1 MDEPDFVETV
11 ERDHRRARDRR
22 HAGHH
27 RNQQQPMRDARA
39 KRSLRCE
46 RGVVVQRIPIAADRA
61 EECDVGLG
69 HSSAASAGEN
79 IADAELIEVLVQQNG
94 DPSTDREAPKSYTRR
109 DVAKPPKQTLVSQYN
124 LPVRFAGQ
132 TAIVTGA
139 GRGMGRSI
147 AIGLAA
153 EGANVVVADVDQD
166 AAADTVA
173 EIQSAQGQAM
183 SVVTD
188 VSKVDDVRLLF
199 KTAIEAFGGVAIL
212 VNNAGIGIP
221 KPLLDYTEA
230 DWDKQLGVNL
240 KGMFFATQEAARVM
254 IPKRRGKIVNFAS
267 TAAFVSS
274 STPETAYDISKGGVR
289 QLTISVAA
297 ELAPH
302 HINVNAVAPGTI
314 MTELTLKVLDTE
326 EKMARASAKIPM
338 GRLGK
343 PEDMVG
349 PVLFLCSDEADYVT
363 GHTLVVD
370 GGWLLF

>member
-1 MDEPDFVETV
+1 MG
-11 ERDHRRARDRR
+11 RAV
-22 HAGHH
+22 ANGL
-27 RNQQQPMRDARA
+27 A
-39 KRSLRCE
+39 E
-46 RGVVVQRIPIAADRA
+46 RGAR
-61 EECDVGLG
+61 
-69 HSSAASAGEN
+69 
-79 IADAELIEVLVQQNG
+79 
-94 DPSTDREAPKSYTRR
+94 
-109 DVAKPPKQTLVSQYN
+109 
-124 LPVRFAGQ
+124 
-132 TAIVTGA
+132 
-139 GRGMGRSI
+139 
-147 AIGLAA
+147 
-153 EGANVVVADVDQD
+153 VVVAELEK
-166 AAADTVA
+166 AAADETV
-173 EIQSAQGQAM
+173 QAIRDAGGEA
-183 SVVTD
+183 VAVT
-188 VSKVDDVRLLF
+188 VDISQVEGVRMLF
-199 KTAIEAFGGVAIL
+199 KTVAAELGTVDIL

-230 DWDKQLGVNL
+230 DWDRQLGVNL

-314 MTELTLKVLDTE
+314 MTELTLRVLDTE
-326 EKMARASAKIPM
+326 DKMARASAKIPM
-338 GRLGK
+338 GRLGA

-349 PVLFLCSDEADYVT
+349 PVLFLCSEEADYIT